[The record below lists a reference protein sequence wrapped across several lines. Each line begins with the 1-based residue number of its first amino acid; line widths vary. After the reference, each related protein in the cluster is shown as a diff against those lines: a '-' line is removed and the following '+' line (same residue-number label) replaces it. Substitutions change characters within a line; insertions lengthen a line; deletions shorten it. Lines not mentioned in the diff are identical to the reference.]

1 MNDQGCAEARETQVD
16 QEKTNMGSNL
26 ERLRTKVSALQGRL
40 DSILRQEPSKLSGE
54 GCDRVSLVGLASE
67 IRGFSEIVQTETEK
81 IDDILDRL
89 EL

>member
-1 MNDQGCAEARETQVD
+1 MNDQGCAGARETQVD

-40 DSILRQEPSKLSGE
+40 DSILRQEPSKTSEDGY
-54 GCDRVSLVGLASE
+54 DKVSLVGLASE